1 MKNILNRL
9 LLSTV
14 AILLVSLVGCTGKPE
29 RVEYWMSYDD
39 IDLMASPSDTA
50 AVVKQLNGRVSPFD
64 IEQRDSTGA
73 WGLYVISR
81 GTFSKTVSGWLP
93 LKEMIYAGS
102 DDPGERMETFV
113 VKSKELPVYKHPK
126 VNKKDCHGTLHMGDT
141 VLATAKSGN
150 WIHMYY
156 TKFGQTGRQ
165 RKDYGW
171 VQASQL
177 QKIDSLTRDGLREQ
191 KLASSVTAR
200 AGGKEDAAYLEAR
213 QKHHKVYQ
221 SVAVV
226 IGYIG
231 MAIALGLLVFAIRRK
246 KFWDVVVIFI
256 MGLLIVGLSQ
266 AIEISAW
273 YFAFFL
279 PLMAYIVTY
288 PLLYI
293 NKTSRLSTYVFPVLA
308 LLAVAGYLMMNT
320 NILHPTFWRVLWFI
334 VLAGACTVETFWI
347 RNRKEKDICPHCG
360 YYGKHTTDGREQT
373 GSTTS
378 YGTAKEDQYLNTT
391 RETVGNT
398 EYITKHYNR
407 VTYDTKKTTRF
418 YDVHRTCMHCG
429 QPFLNFE
436 ESTTTSKT
444 KRS

>member
-1 MKNILNRL
+1 MKC
-9 LLSTV
+9 TV
-14 AILLVSLVGCTGKPE
+14 RMLWVSAILLMLAGCSHTAEK
-29 RVEYWMSYDD
+29 VEYWMSYDD
-39 IDLMASPSDTA
+39 IELLASPSDTA
-50 AVVKQLNGRVSPFD
+50 SVIEKKSGRVSPFE
-64 IEQRDSTGA
+64 IEGRDSTGQ
-73 WGLYVISR
+73 WGRYKVSG
-81 GTFSKTVSGWLP
+81 GTFSKMVYGWFP
-93 LKEMIYAGS
+93 LEEMIYAGS
-102 DDPGERMETFV
+102 NDPEERLEAYV
-113 VKSKELPVYKHPK
+113 VNAKDLPAYKHPK
-126 VNKKDCHGTLHMGDT
+126 VNKKDCYFTLHQGDT
-141 VLATAKSGN
+141 VLATATSGS
-150 WIHMYY
+150 WIHIYY

-165 RKDYGW
+165 REDYGW